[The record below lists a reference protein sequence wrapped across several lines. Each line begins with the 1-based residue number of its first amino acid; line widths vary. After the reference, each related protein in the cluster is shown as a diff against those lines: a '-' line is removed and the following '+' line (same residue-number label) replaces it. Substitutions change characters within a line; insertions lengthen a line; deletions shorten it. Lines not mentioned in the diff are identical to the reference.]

1 MGLNESEV
9 KEYMKR
15 SRSEYSIIN
24 ILTGFGGYF
33 VNTVMGYICRVVF
46 VRCLSAEYLGI
57 NGLFTNII
65 SMLSLAE
72 LGIGGAIG
80 FALYKPLAE
89 DDKEKIATLMCFYGK
104 AYKIIGCVVAVIGL
118 IMIPFLNIIITDQPN
133 IQENLYVIY
142 LVYLF
147 NTASTYFFSYKS
159 ALLTA
164 AQRNY
169 IVLGINYAITILQSI
184 IQMPVLLLTHNYM
197 LYLVVQTIGVFVNN
211 VSVSWWAKKDYPY
224 ITKREV
230 KPLSTVEKRGL
241 FVNVKALT
249 INKLSTILVNNTD
262 NIVLTYLGG
271 LVSVGVASNYVTLMN
286 TLTSL
291 TSQLFNSLTA
301 SVGNLNAI
309 ENDEKKYCFFQSLNL
324 SNFWIFGWGAIG
336 IAFVT
341 GDIVKLCFGEE
352 YVLGISIPLIL
363 AVNFYIVGMQNA
375 VYAYKNTMGLFRY
388 GQYLLLFT
396 AVINLVLDFV
406 LGKEMGIFGIYLAT
420 AIARIATN
428 AWYEPY
434 AVFRYGLKVSPFR
447 YLKKYFEYIGILVV
461 TGSICYFL
469 CSLCQFHIAINVI
482 IKFLICSIIPNFVFF
497 VCYHK
502 SEEGKY
508 LIGTAKRFAIKF
520 VKKIQSSIQ

>member
-1 MGLNESEV
+1 MQ
-9 KEYMKR
+9 R

-33 VNTVMGYICRVVF
+33 LNTIMGYVCRMVF
-46 VRCLSAEYLGI
+46 VRCLSAEYLGV
-57 NGLFTNII
+57 NGLFTNIL

-89 DDKEKIATLMCFYGK
+89 DDRDKIATLMRFYGK
-104 AYKIIGCVVAVIGL
+104 AYRIIGCVVAVVGL
-118 IMIPFLNIIITDQPN
+118 LMMPFLNIIITNQPD
-133 IQENLYVIY
+133 IRENLYAIY
-142 LVYLF
+142 LLYLF
-147 NTASTYFFSYKS
+147 NTASTYFFSYRS

-169 IVLGINYAITILQSI
+169 VVLGINYAVTIMQSI
-184 IQMPVLLLTHNYM
+184 IQIPVLLITYNYM
-197 LYLVVQTIGVFVNN
+197 AYLTVQTIGIFVNN
-211 VSVSWWAKKDYPY
+211 VIVSWWAKKDYPY
-224 ITKREV
+224 ITKRKV
-230 KPLSTVEKRGL
+230 KPLSHDEKRGL
-241 FVNVKALT
+241 FVNIKALT

-262 NIVLTYLGG
+262 NIVLTYFSG
-271 LVSVGVASNYVTLMN
+271 LVAVGVVSNYVILTN
-286 TLTSL
+286 TLSSL

-309 ENDEKKYCFFQSLNL
+309 ENDEKKYSFFRILNL

-336 IAFVT
+336 IAFVS

-352 YVLGISIPLIL
+352 YVLGIAIPLVL

-388 GQYLLLFT
+388 GQYLLLLT
-396 AVINLVLDFV
+396 AAINLVLDII
-406 LGKEMGIFGIYLAT
+406 LGNTMGILGIYLAT

-447 YLKKYFEYIGILVV
+447 YLRKYFEYIGVLIV
-461 TGSICYFL
+461 TGGICYFL
-469 CSLCQFHIAINVI
+469 CSLCQFHVAINVV
-482 IKFLICSIIPNFVFF
+482 IKFIICSIIPNCLFF
-497 VCYHK
+497 ACYRK
-502 SEEGKY
+502 SEEGQY
-508 LIGTAKRFAIKF
+508 LIGTAKRFAMKLISK
-520 VKKIQSSIQ
+520 VR

>member
-1 MGLNESEV
+1 MQ
-9 KEYMKR
+9 R

-33 VNTVMGYICRVVF
+33 ANTVMGYICRMVF
-46 VRCLSAEYLGI
+46 VRCLSAEYLGV
-57 NGLFTNII
+57 NGLFTNILT
-65 SMLSLAE
+65 MLSLAE

-89 DDKEKIATLMCFYGK
+89 DDTEKIASLMRFYGK
-104 AYKIIGCVVAVIGL
+104 AYKIIGCVVALLGL
-118 IMIPFLNIIITDQPN
+118 LMMPFLNVIITNQPN
-133 IQENLYVIY
+133 IKENLYVIY
-142 LVYLF
+142 LIYLF
-147 NTASTYFFSYKS
+147 NTASTYFFSYRS

-184 IQMPVLLLTHNYM
+184 IQIPVLLMTNNYM
-197 LYLVVQTIGVFVNN
+197 AYLIVQTIGIFVNN
-211 VSVSWWAKKDYPY
+211 IIVSWWAQRDYPY

-230 KPLSTVEKRGL
+230 KPLSTDEKKGL

-249 INKLSTILVNNTD
+249 LNKLSTILVNNTD
-262 NIVLTYLGG
+262 NIVLTYFSG
-271 LVSVGVASNYVTLMN
+271 LVSVGVVSNYVTLMN

-309 ENDEKKYCFFQSLNL
+309 ESDEKKYSFFQILNL

-341 GDIVKLCFGEE
+341 GDIVKFCFGEE

-388 GQYLLLFT
+388 GQYLLLLT
-396 AVINLVLDFV
+396 ATINLALDIV
-406 LGKEMGIFGIYLAT
+406 LGKTMGIFGIYLAT
-420 AIARIATN
+420 AIARITTN

-434 AVFRYGLKVSPFR
+434 AVFRYGLKVSPLS
-447 YLKKYFEYIGILVV
+447 YLKKYFEYIGVLVV
-461 TGSICYFL
+461 TGGTCYFF
-469 CSLCQFHIAINVI
+469 CSFCQFHVAINVVIKI
-482 IKFLICSIIPNFVFF
+482 IICSIIPNFVFF

-502 SEEGKY
+502 TEEGKY
-508 LIGTAKRFAIKF
+508 LTGTAKRFVMKF
-520 VKKIQSSIQ
+520 IQK

>member
-1 MGLNESEV
+1 MQ
-9 KEYMKR
+9 R

-33 VNTVMGYICRVVF
+33 VNTVMGYICRIVF
-46 VRCLSAEYLGI
+46 VRCLSAEYLGV
-57 NGLFTNII
+57 NGLFTNILT
-65 SMLSLAE
+65 MLSLAE

-89 DDKEKIATLMCFYGK
+89 DDKEKIASLMGFYGK
-104 AYKIIGCVVAVIGL
+104 AYKIIGCVVAVVGL
-118 IMIPFLNIIITDQPN
+118 LMMPFLTVIITDQPN
-133 IQENLYVIY
+133 IKENLYVIY

-147 NTASTYFFSYKS
+147 NTASTYFFSYRS

-184 IQMPVLLLTHNYM
+184 VQIPVLLITHNYM
-197 LYLVVQTIGVFVNN
+197 AYLIVQTIGIFVNN
-211 VSVSWWAKKDYPY
+211 TIVSWWAKKDYPY
-224 ITKREV
+224 IVKRDV
-230 KPLSTVEKRGL
+230 KPLSTNEKRGL

-249 INKLSTILVNNTD
+249 LNKLSTILVNNTD
-262 NIVLTYLGG
+262 NIVLTYFSG
-271 LVSVGVASNYVTLMN
+271 LVSVGVVSNYVTLMN

-309 ENDEKKYCFFQSLNL
+309 ESDEKKYSFFQILNL
-324 SNFWIFGWGAIG
+324 SNFWVFGWGAIG

-341 GDIVKLCFGEE
+341 SDIVKLCFGEE

-388 GQYLLLFT
+388 GQYLLLLT
-396 AVINLVLDFV
+396 AAINLVLDII
-406 LGKEMGIFGIYLAT
+406 LGETMGIFGIYLAT
-420 AIARIATN
+420 AIARITTN
-428 AWYEPY
+428 TWYEPY
-434 AVFRYGLKVSPFR
+434 AVFRYGLKVSPLY
-447 YLKKYFEYIGILVV
+447 YLKKYLEYIGVLVIA
-461 TGSICYFL
+461 GGICYLL
-469 CSLCQFHIAINVI
+469 CCLCQFPIAVNVI
-482 IKFLICSIIPNFVFF
+482 VKFLICSIVPNFIFYI
-497 VCYHK
+497 CYRK
-502 SEEGKY
+502 TEEGKY
-508 LIGTAKRFAIKF
+508 LIGTAKRIIMRLAQ
-520 VKKIQSSIQ
+520 KIQR

>member
-1 MGLNESEV
+1 MQ
-9 KEYMKR
+9 R

-33 VNTVMGYICRVVF
+33 LNTIMGYICRMVF
-46 VRCLSAEYLGI
+46 VRCLSAEYLGV
-57 NGLFTNII
+57 NGLFTNIL

-89 DDKEKIATLMCFYGK
+89 DDRDKIATLMRFYGK
-104 AYKIIGCVVAVIGL
+104 AYRIIGCVIAVVGL
-118 IMIPFLNIIITDQPN
+118 LMMPFLNIIITEQPD

-142 LVYLF
+142 LLYLF
-147 NTASTYFFSYKS
+147 NTASTYFFSYRS

-169 IVLGINYAITILQSI
+169 IVLGINYAVTIMQSI
-184 IQMPVLLLTHNYM
+184 IQIPVLLMTHNYM
-197 LYLVVQTIGVFVNN
+197 AYLIVQTIGVFVNN
-211 VSVSWWAKKDYPY
+211 VIVSWRAKKDYPY
-224 ITKREV
+224 ISKRNV
-230 KPLSTVEKRGL
+230 KPLSHDEKRGL
-241 FVNVKALT
+241 FINIKALT

-262 NIVLTYLGG
+262 NIVLTYFSG
-271 LVSVGVASNYVTLMN
+271 LVAVGVVSNYVILTN
-286 TLTSL
+286 TLSSL

-309 ENDEKKYCFFQSLNL
+309 ENDEKKYSFFQILNL

-336 IAFVT
+336 IAFVS
-341 GDIVKLCFGEE
+341 GDIVRLCFGEE
-352 YVLGISIPLIL
+352 YVLGISIPLVL
-363 AVNFYIVGMQNA
+363 AINFYIVGMQNA

-388 GQYLLLFT
+388 GQYLLLLT
-396 AVINLVLDFV
+396 AAINLVLDIV
-406 LGKEMGIFGIYLAT
+406 LGNTMGILGIYLAT

-447 YLKKYFEYIGILVV
+447 YLRKYFEYIGVLVV
-461 TGSICYFL
+461 TGGICYYL
-469 CSLCQFHIAINVI
+469 CSLCQFQVVINVI
-482 IKFLICSIIPNFVFF
+482 IKFIICSIVPNCIFF
-497 VCYHK
+497 ACYHK
-502 SEEGKY
+502 SEEGQY
-508 LIGTAKRFAIKF
+508 LIGTAKRFTMKLINK
-520 VKKIQSSIQ
+520 VWR

>member
-1 MGLNESEV
+1 MQ
-9 KEYMKR
+9 R

-33 VNTVMGYICRVVF
+33 LNTIMGYICRMVF
-46 VRCLSAEYLGI
+46 VRCLSAEYLGV
-57 NGLFTNII
+57 NGLFTNIL

-89 DDKEKIATLMCFYGK
+89 DDRDKIATLMRFYGK
-104 AYKIIGCVVAVIGL
+104 AYRIIGCVVAVVGL
-118 IMIPFLNIIITDQPN
+118 LMMPFLNIIITEQPD

-142 LVYLF
+142 LLYLF
-147 NTASTYFFSYKS
+147 NTASTYFFSYRS

-169 IVLGINYAITILQSI
+169 IVLGINYAVTIMQSI
-184 IQMPVLLLTHNYM
+184 IQIPVLLMTHNYM
-197 LYLVVQTIGVFVNN
+197 AYLIVQTIGVFVNN
-211 VSVSWWAKKDYPY
+211 VIVSWWAKKDYPY
-224 ITKREV
+224 ISKRNV
-230 KPLSTVEKRGL
+230 KPLSHDEKRGL
-241 FVNVKALT
+241 FINIKALT

-262 NIVLTYLGG
+262 NIVLTYFSG
-271 LVSVGVASNYVTLMN
+271 LVAVGVVSNYVILTN
-286 TLTSL
+286 TLSSL

-309 ENDEKKYCFFQSLNL
+309 ENDEKKYSFFQILNL

-336 IAFVT
+336 IAFVS
-341 GDIVKLCFGEE
+341 GDIVRLCFGEE
-352 YVLGISIPLIL
+352 YVLGISIPLVL
-363 AVNFYIVGMQNA
+363 AINFYIVGMQNA

-388 GQYLLLFT
+388 GQYLLLLT
-396 AVINLVLDFV
+396 AAINLILDIV
-406 LGKEMGIFGIYLAT
+406 LGNTMGILGIYLAT

-447 YLKKYFEYIGILVV
+447 YLRKYFEYIGVLVV
-461 TGSICYFL
+461 TGGICYYL
-469 CSLCQFHIAINVI
+469 CSLCQFQVVINVI
-482 IKFLICSIIPNFVFF
+482 IKFIICSIVPNCIFF
-497 VCYHK
+497 ACYHK
-502 SEEGKY
+502 SEEGQY
-508 LIGTAKRFAIKF
+508 LIGTAKRFTMKLINK
-520 VKKIQSSIQ
+520 VRR

>member
-1 MGLNESEV
+1 MQ
-9 KEYMKR
+9 R

-33 VNTVMGYICRVVF
+33 LNTIMGYICRMVF
-46 VRCLSAEYLGI
+46 VRCLSAEYLGV
-57 NGLFTNII
+57 NGLFTNIL

-89 DDKEKIATLMCFYGK
+89 DDRDKIATLMRFYGK
-104 AYKIIGCVVAVIGL
+104 AYRIIGCVVAVVGL
-118 IMIPFLNIIITDQPN
+118 LMMPFLNIIITEQPD

-142 LVYLF
+142 LLYLF
-147 NTASTYFFSYKS
+147 NTASTYFFSYRS

-169 IVLGINYAITILQSI
+169 IVLGINYAVTIMQSI
-184 IQMPVLLLTHNYM
+184 IQIPVLLMTHNYM
-197 LYLVVQTIGVFVNN
+197 AYLIVQTIGVFVNN
-211 VSVSWWAKKDYPY
+211 VIVSWWAKKDYPY
-224 ITKREV
+224 ISKRNV
-230 KPLSTVEKRGL
+230 KPLSHDEKRGL
-241 FVNVKALT
+241 FINIKALT

-262 NIVLTYLGG
+262 NIVLTYFSG
-271 LVSVGVASNYVTLMN
+271 LVAVGVVSNYVILTN
-286 TLTSL
+286 TLSSL

-309 ENDEKKYCFFQSLNL
+309 ENDEKKYSFFQILNL

-336 IAFVT
+336 IAFVS
-341 GDIVKLCFGEE
+341 GDIVRLCFGEE
-352 YVLGISIPLIL
+352 YVLGISIPLVL
-363 AVNFYIVGMQNA
+363 AINFYIVGMQNA

-388 GQYLLLFT
+388 GQYLLLLT
-396 AVINLVLDFV
+396 AAINLVLDIV
-406 LGKEMGIFGIYLAT
+406 LGNTMGILGIYLAT

-447 YLKKYFEYIGILVV
+447 YLRKYFEYIGVLVV
-461 TGSICYFL
+461 TGGICYYL
-469 CSLCQFHIAINVI
+469 CSLCQFQVVINVI
-482 IKFLICSIIPNFVFF
+482 IKFIICSIVPNCIFF
-497 VCYHK
+497 ACYHK
-502 SEEGKY
+502 SEEGQY
-508 LIGTAKRFAIKF
+508 LIGTAKRFTMKLINK
-520 VKKIQSSIQ
+520 VWR